1 MVVVRVY
8 GAPMACS
15 TGVTDAWRDVATLM
29 GRQWKERFGD
39 RVDFEYVDLFGP
51 EASRFPHVLAQV
63 SQDNLALPLVYV
75 DDELFS
81 SGGKLNGPA
90 IRRRIEALINAADG
104 IG

>member
-1 MVVVRVY
+1 MVVVHIY
-8 GAPMACS
+8 GAPTACS

-39 RVDFEYVDLFGP
+39 RVDFEYVNLFGP

-63 SQDNLALPLVYV
+63 SQNNLALPLVYIN
-75 DDELFS
+75 DELFS

-90 IRRRIEALINAADG
+90 IRRRIEALIGTVVASD
-104 IG
+104 